1 MAVSGSG
8 TQADPY
14 IITTIEEL
22 KEQANISGV
31 YLKLANDLNFNN
43 EPSVLGDGITVNC
56 REIDGDGY
64 ALLNPIITS
73 YLFDIQRASGFKNLS
88 IKNVYADVN
97 GANISIIANNYI
109 YAGMYFT
116 NCFLT
121 GSLSNHTG
129 SNYASITTNNIVFKN
144 SGINMIFNGSNVY
157 THTTGSGYGGFT
169 LDNSNMEMH
178 GTSSTDLS
186 FTLQN
191 SYITGSVPNLNI
203 YVRNNSN
210 NSIIDV
216 EAVSY
221 TSDSNVGITL
231 ANSSKISGTI
241 SEYLKPVTPEQ
252 LANPEELSR
261 LGFPIE
267 INQIGG

>member
-1 MAVSGSG
+1 MTGTG
-8 TQADPY
+8 TQLDPY

-43 EPSVLGDGITVNC
+43 EPFVLGNGITVNC

-73 YLFDIQRASGFKNLS
+73 CLFDIRSESGFKNLS

-109 YAGMYFT
+109 YTRTLFT

-121 GSLSNHTG
+121 GSLSNHTN
-129 SNYASITTNNIVFKN
+129 SHYASITTNNIVFKN
-144 SGINMIFNGSNVY
+144 SGINMIFNGNNVF
-157 THTTGSGYGGFT
+157 THTSGTYGGFT
-169 LDNSNMEMH
+169 LDNSNMEIR

-191 SYITGSVPNLNI
+191 SYITGSAPYLNI

-216 EAVSY
+216 EAASY
-221 TSDSNVGITL
+221 VSDSNVGITL

-252 LANPEELSR
+252 LADTEYLST
-261 LGFPIE
+261 LGFPME

>member
-1 MAVSGSG
+1 MTGTG
-8 TQADPY
+8 TQSDPY

-31 YLKLANDLNFNN
+31 YLKLANDLNFND
-43 EPSVLGDGITVNC
+43 EPSVLGNGITVNC
-56 REIDGDGY
+56 KEIDGDGY
-64 ALLNPIITS
+64 ALLNAIITS
-73 YLFDIQRASGFKNLS
+73 CLFDIRSASGFKNLG

-109 YAGMYFT
+109 YSGMYFT

-121 GSLSNHTG
+121 GLLSNQTG
-129 SNYASITTNNIVFKN
+129 RNYASITTNNIVFKN
-144 SGINMIFNGSNVY
+144 SGINMIFNGNNVF
-157 THTTGSGYGGFT
+157 THTSGDYGGFT
-169 LDNSNMEMH
+169 LDNSNMEIR
-178 GTSSTDLS
+178 GTSSTNLS

-191 SYITGSVPNLNI
+191 SYITGFVPNLNI

-216 EAVSY
+216 EATSY

-241 SEYLKPVTPEQ
+241 SQYLKPVTPEQ
-252 LANPEELSR
+252 LADTEYLSSI
-261 LGFPIE
+261 GFPIE